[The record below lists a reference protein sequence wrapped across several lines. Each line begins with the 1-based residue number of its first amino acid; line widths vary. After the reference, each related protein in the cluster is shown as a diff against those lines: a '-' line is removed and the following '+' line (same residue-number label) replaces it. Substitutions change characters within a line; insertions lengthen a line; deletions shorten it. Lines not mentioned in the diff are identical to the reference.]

1 MLHTSAAAPGPHAP
15 TRWGSDRNLQL
26 GLRLELRAILVPL
39 SLRGNPT
46 MSMTTLVARIA
57 LGGGI
62 ARTWSSAAASPTPP
76 SPSPS
81 PRDGASSPM
90 RLAIVGSGP
99 AGFYTASRVMSRL
112 PGARVDMYE
121 GLPVPFGLVRHGV
134 APDHPE
140 VKNCQDRFG
149 EIASSPNF
157 RFLGNVS
164 VGRPVH
170 AADHCTVPLHDLTR
184 NYDSILLAYGASED
198 KKLGISGESTLTGI
212 YSARQFVGWY
222 NGLPECADLQPDLLR
237 GEDAIVIGQGNVA
250 LDVARILLEDVDV
263 LRKTDITEHALA
275 ELARSRVRRVHVV
288 ARRGPMQAA
297 FTIKEV
303 RELMKLPSV
312 AFWPAN
318 RALIPQDIKA
328 LPRASRRLMEVLLK
342 GTSLPP
348 EHAPRSWSLD
358 SCLSPRH
365 FLGHRDDPTAVASTE
380 FDVTHL
386 QDPFD
391 PASRVVTTGATKILP
406 SDVVFRSVGYRSV
419 ALPEFAEVGIQFDT
433 TRGIVSNDGL
443 GRVTSLVSEGHV
455 APRMTAQQV
464 AGFYCAGWL
473 KRGPTG
479 VIAST
484 MQDAFATGDAIVQD
498 WLSGARFLQSGQTRP
513 LAGGRP
519 SCKTS
524 APMQHLSSRGSSG
537 LESTP
542 RRRAAGIVWV
552 RSERNSPAPATC
564 CRYFESQDKAD

>member
-1 MLHTSAAAPGPHAP
+1 MRPAPARTAIGGGVRAWSAAAAP
-15 TRWGSDRNLQL
+15 AT
-26 GLRLELRAILVPL
+26 
-39 SLRGNPT
+39 
-46 MSMTTLVARIA
+46 
-57 LGGGI
+57 
-62 ARTWSSAAASPTPP
+62 PTPP
-76 SPSPS
+76 SPTALRP
-81 PRDGASSPM
+81 PRDAASSPM
-90 RLAIVGSGP
+90 RLAVVGSGP
-99 AGFYTASRVMSRL
+99 AGFYAASRVMSRL

-149 EIASSPNF
+149 EIASASNF

-164 VGRPVH
+164 VGQPVH
-170 AADHCTVPLHDLTR
+170 AADHCTVPLRSLMRH
-184 NYDSILLAYGASED
+184 YDTILLAYGASED
-198 KKLGISGESTLTGI
+198 KKLGIPGESTLTGI

-222 NGLPECADLQPDLLR
+222 NGLPECAGLQPDLLR
-237 GEDAIVIGQGNVA
+237 GEDAVVVGQGNVA

-263 LRKTDITEHALA
+263 LRKTDITERALA

-303 RELMKLPSV
+303 RELMKLPGV

-318 RALIPQDIKA
+318 RALIPEDIKS

-342 GTSLPP
+342 GTSLSPGQ
-348 EHAPRSWSLD
+348 ASRSWSLD

-365 FLGHRDDPTAVASTE
+365 FLGRQDDPTAVAGTE

-391 PASRVVTTGATKILP
+391 PASRVVNTGTTKILP

-419 ALPEFAEVGIQFDT
+419 ALPEFAEAGIQFDT
-433 TRGIVSNDGL
+433 KRGIVDNDGL
-443 GRVTSLVSEGHV
+443 GRVIRLVSDGDATPHV
-455 APRMTAQQV
+455 KTQQV
-464 AGFYCAGWL
+464 AGLYCAGWL

-498 WLSGARFLQSGQTRP
+498 WLSGGRFLQPDQGQSP
-513 LAGGRP
+513 GGWEAVVQDVGP
-519 SCKTS
+519 SATS
-524 APMQHLSSRGSSG
+524 AVSWDQWLRIDAAEKGRGHRLGKEREKFTSTIDMLSV
-537 LESTP
+537 L
-542 RRRAAGIVWV
+542 
-552 RSERNSPAPATC
+552 
-564 CRYFESQDKAD
+564 